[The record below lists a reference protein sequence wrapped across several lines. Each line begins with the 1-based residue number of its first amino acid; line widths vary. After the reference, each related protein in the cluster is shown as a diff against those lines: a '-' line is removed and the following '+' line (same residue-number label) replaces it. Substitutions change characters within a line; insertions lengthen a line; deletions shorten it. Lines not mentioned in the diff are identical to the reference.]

1 MVDPPISNSA
11 NLQSDD
17 VLEELESQIV
27 DLSRQAEELAEESEN
42 LEKELTEERLNNEKL
57 SSDLELSIEEM
68 NKAVSDSAVHLEA
81 LESERI
87 KSEKIVLAEAKK
99 NNEIELLRDKISEL
113 EIVGTTKIPQ
123 LSGSWTGIIAQN
135 NVSYTYPIELE
146 ISDSSIVVSYGEPV
160 SCAGRIEVLS
170 SDLAVIDGR
179 ERLNEG
185 NCINNGTVQLV
196 LTHDSRLAYHWSKEG
211 EVAATILERKK

>member
-1 MVDPPISNSA
+1 MYKPKPMIALTCLLDLLFVLIFAALLMVDPPISNSA

-113 EIVGTTKIPQ
+113 EIVGTT
-123 LSGSWTGIIAQN
+123 T
-135 NVSYTYPIELE
+135 VSYTH
-146 ISDSSIVVSYGEPV
+146 
-160 SCAGRIEVLS
+160 
-170 SDLAVIDGR
+170 
-179 ERLNEG
+179 
-185 NCINNGTVQLV
+185 
-196 LTHDSRLAYHWSKEG
+196 LTLP
-211 EVAATILERKK
+211 TICSV